1 MHEGYQQV
9 VWTADQQEVYLLQ
22 QQQQLGQQQYQ
33 PNEDVGYTP
42 TGFFGGQWF
51 SFKLETDTGDNNC
64 LERSLYDNAD
74 VGRPSFERQQEVNRD
89 YVRVA
94 T

>member
-1 MHEGYQQV
+1 MFKISLKYDYNKAYNFLRIFLFYTVSAVTQVHEGYQQV

-42 TGFFGGQWF
+42 TGFFGGQ
-51 SFKLETDTGDNNC
+51 
-64 LERSLYDNAD
+64 
-74 VGRPSFERQQEVNRD
+74 
-89 YVRVA
+89 
-94 T
+94 